1 MLRNKKLKVIELISL
16 LLFTIGFTAVF
27 TGCLLGDDIDTIRA
41 RARVR
46 ENDELPVITITAHP
60 ASLNASEGNISGSLS
75 VTASVTRG
83 AELSYQWFS
92 NTTNSSVGGTA
103 IDGAT
108 SASFEIPPTLTNG
121 RYFYFVEVTATG
133 GAVPV
138 FSAVATVWVS
148 PPNVIIITSQP
159 QPLTTVI
166 QGNINGNLSVE
177 AIASGTL
184 SLQWFSNT
192 ENCNENGTKIDG
204 ETNANFAIPQ
214 TLTAGTYY
222 YFVEIS
228 AVGVA
233 VPVRSNVAVVDVNEP
248 VIMRVSLGGH
258 YTVAIMTNGELWAW
272 GANWIGQ
279 LGDGTTIE
287 RHNPVRIGTASNWA
301 SVSAGDSH
309 TMAITAS
316 GELWAWGSNFG
327 WLGDG
332 TMTDRHSPV
341 RIGTASNWASVSAG
355 WNYTVAIT
363 ESGELWAWGANDAGQ
378 LGDGTTIHRH
388 SPVRIGTASN
398 WASVSASNHTMA
410 ITASGELW
418 AWGSND
424 AGQLG
429 DGTTINRHSPVRI
442 GTASNWA
449 SVSAGNSHTMAIT
462 ASGELWAWG
471 WNGNGQLG
479 DGTWF
484 TRHSPVR
491 IKIIP

>member
-16 LLFTIGFTAVF
+16 LLFTIVFTAVF
-27 TGCLLGDDIDTIRA
+27 AGCLLGDDIDTIRA
-41 RARVR
+41 RARLR
-46 ENDELPVITITAHP
+46 ENDELPIITITAHP

-341 RIGTASNWASVSAG
+341 RIGTASNWASVSA
-355 WNYTVAIT
+355 
-363 ESGELWAWGANDAGQ
+363 
-378 LGDGTTIHRH
+378 
-388 SPVRIGTASN
+388 
-398 WASVSASNHTMA
+398 SNHTMA